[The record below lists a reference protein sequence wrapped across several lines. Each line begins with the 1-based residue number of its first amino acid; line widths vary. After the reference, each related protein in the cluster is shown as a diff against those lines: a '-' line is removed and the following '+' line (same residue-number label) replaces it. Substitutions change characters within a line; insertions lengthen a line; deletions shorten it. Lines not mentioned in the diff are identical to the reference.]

1 MKAINCIPQKM
12 MQYIFVGFLAAAAI
26 AMTVVSLTI
35 LPIVGFAVVIPV
47 VILAVYVF
55 RLRMNDQCDI
65 DLS

>member
-12 MQYIFVGFLAAAAI
+12 MQYIFVGLLVAAAI

-35 LPIVGFAVVIPV
+35 LPIIGFAVVIPV